1 MKENLVINSKKEKR
15 GKMTNSR
22 IVTEKD
28 FRKDEFMDANPEDYE
43 FRDDGQIVRKDRWE
57 MGIRSIASILDMG
70 RGDWEISD
78 VVQRVDDFVNKPTG
92 YHPQD
97 TTATFSLPTEE
108 DIKKLADGKR
118 RILSSNIVERK
129 KEIELVRSIFQDAV
143 VESTNG
149 FDGETLEPT
158 TYYTIRVL
166 HGGDND

>member
-1 MKENLVINSKKEKR
+1 MKENLVINSKKEQR
-15 GKMTNSR
+15 GKMKNSR

-28 FRKDEFMDANPEDYE
+28 FRKDEFMNANPEDYE
-43 FRDDGQIVRKDRWE
+43 FMDDGRIVRKDRWE
-57 MGIRSIASILDMG
+57 MGIRRIAHLLDMVNYW
-70 RGDWEISD
+70 DITD
-78 VVQRVDDFVNKPTG
+78 VIQRVDDFINKPTG

-149 FDGETLEPT
+149 FDGGTLEPT

-166 HGGDND
+166 NGGDND

>member
-1 MKENLVINSKKEKR
+1 M
-15 GKMTNSR
+15 NSR

-28 FRKDEFMDANPEDYE
+28 FRKDEFINANPEDYE
-43 FRDDGQIVRKDRWE
+43 FMDDGRIVRKDRWE
-57 MGIRSIASILDMG
+57 MGIRRIAHLLDMG
-70 RGDWEISD
+70 NDWDITD
-78 VVQRVDDFVNKPTG
+78 VIQRVDDFVNKPTG

-166 HGGDND
+166 NGGDND